1 MWEKGTKRQGG
12 SAEEDGEGGVEWG
25 WGVELDRETK
35 EKRIAERET
44 LRAQLGGTRRKTQH
58 FDAVCVRSVCVH
70 ATFPSQ

>member
-1 MWEKGTKRQGG
+1 MGEGDKTTRGVGG
-12 SAEEDGEGGVEWG
+12 RGRGGGVEWG